1 MFVRTFL
8 TTYRYFCSPQELLQL
23 LIERFNIP
31 DPSLVYQDQQQND
44 KDMMMIGIGMSIGI
58 GCETDKIIHK
68 NSQREDWKR
77 YKKEYVQPVQFRV
90 LNVLRHWVDHHF
102 YDFEKDPA
110 LLEKLLGFLETVNGK
125 SMRKWVDS
133 VLKIVQRKV
142 NIEIKQNF

>member
-8 TTYRYFCSPQELLQL
+8 TTYRYFCSPQNLLSL

-31 DPSLVYQDQQQND
+31 EPSLVYHDNHHAYD
-44 KDMMMIGIGMSIGI
+44 KDVIN
-58 GCETDKIIHK
+58 CETEKIHK

-102 YDFEKDPA
+102 YDFEKDPL
-110 LLEKLLGFLETVNGK
+110 LLEKLLVFLENVNGK

-142 NIEIKQNF
+142 IVFFLELYFFFVDI